1 MESNDDKESTP
12 TTQTIWMKPSG
23 IAIIVAIVIIV
34 IAAVI
39 YILMHLKRKRR
50 ELMDITRGIL
60 IYCRNR
66 YKLKSSKISFNV
78 VIENGKTI
86 FRSRRE

>member
-1 MESNDDKESTP
+1 MESNDDKESTDDK
-12 TTQTIWMKPSG
+12 TIWMKPSG

-34 IAAVI
+34 ITAVI

-60 IYCRNR
+60 ICCRNR
-66 YKLKSSKISFNV
+66 YKFKISFDV
-78 VIENGKTI
+78 CHQK
-86 FRSRRE
+86 